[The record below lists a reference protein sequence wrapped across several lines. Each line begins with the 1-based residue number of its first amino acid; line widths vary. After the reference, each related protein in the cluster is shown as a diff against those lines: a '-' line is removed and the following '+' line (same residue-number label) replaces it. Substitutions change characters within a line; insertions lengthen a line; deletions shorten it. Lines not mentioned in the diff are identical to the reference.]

1 MIPNSVLMKLL
12 DYKKTPPVAALM
24 QPFPYFAEPDTTVA
38 QVLELMKSHHVRH
51 LPIKQCDRVV
61 GIISERDLRWMGNPS
76 LALPA
81 SDEIPVRHVMTY
93 NPYLV
98 EIDTPL
104 TTVISEMTERK
115 IGAAIVISADRLA
128 GIVTVIDI
136 CRALGE
142 LLDTKFKYKY

>member
-1 MIPNSVLMKLL
+1 MKLL
-12 DYKKTPPVAALM
+12 DYKKLPPVAALM

-38 QVLELMKSHHVRH
+38 RILELMTSHNVRH
-51 LPIKQCDRVV
+51 IPIKQHDRVI

-81 SDEIPVRHVMTY
+81 ADEIPVHHVMTF
-93 NPYLV
+93 NPYIV
-98 EIDTPL
+98 ELDTPL

-115 IGAAIVISADRLA
+115 IGAAIVVSSNKLA

-142 LLDTKFKYKY
+142 LLDSEFKYKS